1 MNSSYY
7 MLNYIHESPTTL
19 EKTLQVN
26 QETIKEI
33 ARRVREMKVNKVV
46 LSGVGSSYT
55 AAIMATPIFQ
65 QYCFYPTIVINSE
78 EVNYY
83 AERWIDGQS
92 LVVVVSRSGERGAVI
107 DTLNLANQKGAL
119 AVAITGVADS
129 LLAQSSKLSLITQEG
144 PEITFPKTKSVTACT
159 GIMMRLGLELASLEN
174 KKAQNCLKNLLA
186 FPVFIDDATKA
197 IELQLHALMPL
208 VKKCKLLNVAGTCS
222 NYGVALEAAIKIQE
236 AAFIPTR
243 GDSTAGLLQGP
254 VGALNQDWLV
264 LALVMPED
272 LPLSRELLKLV
283 KQFDAQCIAVHPQNL
298 ELSEVCEHSIKIPE
312 STDPF
317 LAALGYL
324 PAVQLLAYYWTVE
337 RGMNPDE
344 PSSMQSILKSIL
356 PPGRQEPELRK

>member
-1 MNSSYY
+1 MNTSYY

-33 ARRVREMKVNKVV
+33 ARRAREMKVNKVV

-65 QYCFYPTIVINSE
+65 QYCLYPTIVINSE

-83 AERWIDGQS
+83 TERWIDGQS
-92 LVVVVSRSGERGAVI
+92 LVEVVSRSGERGAVI

-119 AVAITGVADS
+119 AVAVTGVADS

-159 GIMMRLGLELASLEN
+159 GIMMRLGLELASPEN

-186 FPVFIDDATKA
+186 SPVFIDHATKA
-197 IELQLHALMPL
+197 IEPQLHALMPL
-208 VKKCKLLNVAGTCS
+208 VKNCKLLNVAGTCS

-254 VGALNQDWLV
+254 VCALNQDWLV

-283 KQFDAQCIAVHPQNL
+283 KQFNAQCIAVHPQNL

-312 STDPF
+312 SADPF
-317 LAALGYL
+317 LAALVYL
-324 PAVQLLAYYWTVE
+324 PTVQLLAYYWTVE

>member
-1 MNSSYY
+1 MNTSYH
-7 MLNYIHESPTTL
+7 MLSYIHESPSTL

-26 QETIKEI
+26 LKTIEEI
-33 ARRVREMKVNKVV
+33 ANRARDMKVNKVV
-46 LSGVGSSYT
+46 LSGLGSSYT
-55 AAIMATPIFQ
+55 AAVMAAPIFQ
-65 QYCFYPTIVINSE
+65 QYCQYPTAVINSE
-78 EVNYY
+78 EMNYY

-119 AVAITGVADS
+119 AVAVTGVADS

-144 PEITFPKTKSVTACT
+144 PEITFPKTKSVTACA
-159 GIMMRLGLELASLEN
+159 GIMMRLGLELAAAED
-174 KKAQNCLKNLLA
+174 KKAQSCLKNLLTLPA
-186 FPVFIDDATKA
+186 LIDQATKA
-197 IELQLHALMPL
+197 IEPQLQALMPL
-208 VKKCKLLNVAGTCS
+208 VKNCKLLNVAGTCS
-222 NYGVALEAAIKIQE
+222 NYGVALEAAIKVQE
-236 AAFIPTR
+236 ASFIPTR

-254 VGALNQDWLV
+254 VGALNPDWLV

-283 KQFDAQCIAVHPQNL
+283 KQFNAHSIAVYPQNI

-312 STDPF
+312 SADPF
-317 LAALGYL
+317 LAALVYL
-324 PAVQLLAYYWTVE
+324 PAVQLLAYYWTIE